1 MNNNKLERSLV
12 RQLKHAGLSLDQI
25 PTNLNNW
32 QTFLVSVNRSFI
44 GNKDARY
51 LLEKSLD
58 QSSHELRDLY
68 DNLKEESEQRIKA
81 LQQSEDKSRF
91 MASMSH
97 EIRTPIHG
105 ILGSLEIIKKSTDLD
120 NKQKQFINTAF
131 SSAESLL
138 AIINNILD
146 FSKIG
151 ADKIPLERIDFNLH
165 KLVNDVSNV
174 ASAMVH
180 KKPLTVSCDIHRDVP
195 EMLNGDPTK
204 TRQIL
209 TNLISNSVKFTHE
222 GSIKIQITLLNTQTK
237 QYNIR
242 ISVEDTGIGISEKAQ
257 KNIFEPFVQEDT
269 STTRK
274 YGGTGLGLALI
285 KEFTEMMEGEIS
297 IESTQGKGSRFWVDI
312 PFGHASKITGSEEI
326 AQPILE
332 REIKNE
338 SEQKKYKNKKETQN
352 TLDQK
357 QKADSI
363 DLILAEDNQ
372 VNALIA
378 KTMIAQM
385 GLNVKHVPNGK
396 QAFDEISSGKP
407 YKLVLMDMHMP
418 IMDGYE
424 ATKSIRQ
431 WEKEQSASPIPII
444 AMTANSLA
452 GDRDK
457 CIASGMDDFLPKP
470 VTQDYL
476 KKVIFKWL
484 EKYNQTF
491 LENDDAHKKVR
502 SPGACPRTKKRL
514 QIPQTSESNLIEIVK

>member
-12 RQLKHAGLSLDQI
+12 RQLKHSGLSLEQT
-25 PTNLNNW
+25 PTNLNDW
-32 QTFLVSVNRSFI
+32 QKFLVAINRSFI

-58 QSSHELRDLY
+58 QSSHELRVLY

-105 ILGSLEIIKKSTDLD
+105 ILGSLEIIKNTTESD
-120 NKQKQFINTAF
+120 NKQLQFINTAF

-151 ADKIPLERIDFNLH
+151 ADKIPLESIDFNLH

-180 KKPLTVSCDIHRDVP
+180 KKPIKVSCEIHGDVP
-195 EMLNGDPTK
+195 VMLNGDPTK

-209 TNLISNSVKFTHE
+209 TNLLSNSVKFTHE
-222 GSIKIQITLLNTQTK
+222 GSIRTQITLLNNKNK

-285 KEFTEMMEGEIS
+285 KEFTEMLGGKIS
-297 IESTQGKGSRFWVDI
+297 IESTQGNGSRFWVDI
-312 PFGHASKITGSEEI
+312 PFGHASEMTESEEI

-332 REIKNE
+332 RESEIK
-338 SEQKKYKNKKETQN
+338 SEHKKYKNKKEAQN

-363 DLILAEDNQ
+363 DLILAEDNP

-431 WEKEQSASPIPII
+431 WEKEQSTPPIPII
-444 AMTANSLA
+444 AMTANTLA

-470 VTQDYL
+470 VKQDYL
-476 KKVIFKWL
+476 KKVIFEWL
-484 EKYNQTF
+484 EKHNQTF
-491 LENDDAHKKVR
+491 QENRDNQKK
-502 SPGACPRTKKRL
+502 
-514 QIPQTSESNLIEIVK
+514 ESSLASSH